1 MNHTDHLYI
10 VSYDIRNDKR
20 WRKVFKIMKGYGE
33 WLQFSIFQ
41 CRLSRIRLVRL
52 RGALDEVIKHDEDHV
67 LIMDLGVAENNQPKI
82 QSLGLTFTVVKTDA
96 VVV

>member
-1 MNHTDHLYI
+1 MNDHLYI
-10 VSYDIRNDKR
+10 VSYDIRNDRR

-41 CRLSRIRLVRL
+41 CQLSKMRLVRL
-52 RGALDEVIKHDEDHV
+52 RGALEQVIKHDEDHV
-67 LIMDLGVAENNQPKI
+67 LIMDLGASESIKPKI
-82 QSLGLTFTVVKTDA
+82 QSLGLPFKPVSTDS